1 MVTAIEKEYYIKNT
15 PLKREHMGIYAH
27 MEINESQGHKDPSD
41 HVIIAHALT
50 VHCPLSTNI
59 KRSFFIR
66 GNNSFISCLVI
77 LG

>member
-27 MEINESQGHKDPSD
+27 METNESQGHKDPSD

-50 VHCPLSTNI
+50 EHLPL
-59 KRSFFIR
+59 
-66 GNNSFISCLVI
+66 ISSDTRFELYRKQGLDLIVNKK
-77 LG
+77 